1 MVLFAQP
8 VNRRI
13 STLES
18 LTSAPIFFHE
28 TEIVIHGEI
37 EGEGVLTYLT
47 NDEERLLVLDVPPP
61 PTDRRDYVEII
72 GTFYDIGRLE
82 REDPRI
88 TGLPFERLAN
98 LLLRKNWPGVGELLV
113 LVASSSRIATQR
125 TEATLRNV
133 ALTPSAYSNKTVTV
147 SGRFRG
153 RNLYGDLPSA
163 PSASRWDFVLASAE
177 AALWIV
183 GKEPKGK
190 GFELDIQARADTG
203 RWLQVTGTASTH
215 KGMMLIRASTISLA
229 ETDNIDLDRPP
240 SRTNSV
246 GPPPEV
252 IFSTPLQDDTD
263 VPIDTTIRIQFS
275 RDIDQ
280 RSFENRIVATYENL
294 PESIDSKIEASNLNY
309 EIRYRAQNRSL
320 EIFFENSLES
330 FRRVNIAL
338 QNGITATDG
347 ATLESWTLSF
357 LTGS

>member
-1 MVLFAQP
+1 FLEKRFKFSRFVRHFSVATVILSLPVVLFAQP

-177 AALWIV
+177 AAL
-183 GKEPKGK
+183 
-190 GFELDIQARADTG
+190 
-203 RWLQVTGTASTH
+203 
-215 KGMMLIRASTISLA
+215 
-229 ETDNIDLDRPP
+229 
-240 SRTNSV
+240 
-246 GPPPEV
+246 
-252 IFSTPLQDDTD
+252 
-263 VPIDTTIRIQFS
+263 
-275 RDIDQ
+275 
-280 RSFENRIVATYENL
+280 
-294 PESIDSKIEASNLNY
+294 
-309 EIRYRAQNRSL
+309 
-320 EIFFENSLES
+320 
-330 FRRVNIAL
+330 
-338 QNGITATDG
+338 
-347 ATLESWTLSF
+347 
-357 LTGS
+357 